1 MTHSEFIPKAG
12 AALATKTVLDGSGL
26 VRWMVRVQSRDP
38 ADNGWQIISD
48 LDTSE
53 YLNDPGNWCVVDYN
67 ELCGIEPALIGIWNF
82 PVGSQLQIVRD
93 GRGIQIVET
102 RSGRQIP
109 AEEFYVPPSDRRAG
123 PEVPAGH
130 RPIGLA
136 DTGLRGRVA
145 RIITDPGVYYDL
157 PLERVEVVIADDEPN
172 IYAELQVYLA
182 EAPERTSAIHH
193 SHLAVADQHLAVAD
207 QRPAAEPAAGATL
220 EQRITRAVLDPQ
232 RYDRI
237 VDAARGR
244 ELYVAMKIG
253 ADGSPPLFGTSAA
266 AGMDALLQVYTGRQR
281 PGIRYGGMSLEGIV
295 EVLRKTPELN
305 GVHLINDADDWV
317 VLERDDLG
325 LDDGR

>member
-1 MTHSEFIPKAG
+1 MTHIEFIPKAG
-12 AALATKTVLDGSGL
+12 AALAT
-26 VRWMVRVQSRDP
+26 
-38 ADNGWQIISD
+38 
-48 LDTSE
+48 
-53 YLNDPGNWCVVDYN
+53 
-67 ELCGIEPALIGIWNF
+67 LIGIWNF

-102 RSGRQIP
+102 RSGREIP

-123 PEVPAGH
+123 PAVPAGH

-157 PLERVEVVIADDEPN
+157 PLDRVEVVIADDEPN

-193 SHLAVADQHLAVAD
+193 SHLAVAD

-253 ADGSPPLFGTSAA
+253 ADGSSPLFLTSAA

-281 PGIRYGGMSLEGIV
+281 PGIRYGGMSLEAIV

-317 VLERDDLG
+317 VLGRGDLG